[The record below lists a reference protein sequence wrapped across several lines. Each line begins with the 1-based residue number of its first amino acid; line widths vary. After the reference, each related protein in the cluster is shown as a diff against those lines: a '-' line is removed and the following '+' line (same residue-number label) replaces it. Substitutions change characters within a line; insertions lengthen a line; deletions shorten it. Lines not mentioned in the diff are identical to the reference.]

1 MIEIHP
7 IRLTDGW
14 NQGFA
19 LDIHTV
25 RSEVVDVDG
34 YGRPVFNNQRS
45 QIGELLYQLKY
56 QRDRTAVDAIVEVAV
71 KFIKVGWGIGRSL
84 HGVVP
89 VPASKA
95 RDFQP
100 VMVIARAISTRLEV
114 PFEGNIVSK
123 VRNTPQLKDVEPD
136 QRLGLLKDAFSVD
149 VGCLMGRNV
158 LLVDDLYRSG
168 ATLSAV
174 SRVLQEVGKANKVY
188 VLALTKTRVSS

>member
-1 MIEIHP
+1 MSYFLRKKGTLYP
-7 IRLTDGW
+7 GLGL
-14 NQGFA
+14 GF
-19 LDIHTV
+19 LFY
-25 RSEVVDVDG
+25 VDG

-71 KFIKVGWGIGRSL
+71 KFIKVDWGIGRSL

-114 PFEGNIVSK
+114 PFEGNIVS
-123 VRNTPQLKDVEPD
+123 
-136 QRLGLLKDAFSVD
+136 
-149 VGCLMGRNV
+149 
-158 LLVDDLYRSG
+158 
-168 ATLSAV
+168 
-174 SRVLQEVGKANKVY
+174 
-188 VLALTKTRVSS
+188 